1 MKTTIIT
8 LYGFNIKLNI
18 EDKVGNIETD
28 LWQLWADQKENS
40 SDILTM
46 KLRVAI
52 NTFESLILSQAIEGI
67 EVSSSAYL
75 ESLKTTLG
83 KIMSTY
89 CE

>member
-52 NTFESLILSQAIEGI
+52 NTLESLILSQAIEGI